1 MAARVIEEVDGL
13 YRVLELH
20 RLRETVGVVFDS
32 LAMADLGD
40 VSMMDRVVHGPGATS
55 PGPVRGVER
64 PWYRH
69 TAQNDNLIVL
79 HGIRYVELYTP
90 DHGRVEPF
98 VVTPD
103 RIEHDGRVIAD
114 GAAILVWPTGVFHR
128 IRSDETLGSAS
139 VNLAVRSDGFDIRD
153 NFSIYDLDT
162 TSGAF
167 TLIRDGHL
175 DQPG

>member
-1 MAARVIEEVDGL
+1 MARVIEEVDGL

-40 VSMMDRVVHGPGATS
+40 VSMIDRVVHGPGATS
-55 PGPVRGVER
+55 PGPVGDVAR
-64 PWYRH
+64 PWYMH

-79 HGIRYVELYTP
+79 HGTRFVELYTP
-90 DHGRVEPF
+90 ARGRVENF
-98 VVTPD
+98 VVAPN

-128 IRSDETLGSAS
+128 VRSDEVLGSAS
-139 VNLAVRSDGFDIRD
+139 INMAVHTDGFDLRD
-153 NFSIYDLDT
+153 NFNIYDLDPAT
-162 TSGAF
+162 GAA
-167 TLIRDGHL
+167 TVIRDGHL